1 MIPPLE
7 CRLRAS
13 ECEHMAQQA
22 PRAQVRDILLDM
34 AQTWRR
40 LALEGEQWTQ
50 AKLLT
55 RDAPRR
61 TPGELINLGRLICA
75 SPGRQMCNQIPSPHG
90 T

>member
-1 MIPPLE
+1 
-7 CRLRAS
+7 
-13 ECEHMAQQA
+13 MAQQA

-40 LALEGEQWTQ
+40 QALEGEQWTQ

-61 TPGELINLGRLICA
+61 TPGELINLTPLAVAKFAAKLDNSELLALVRWNRGRN
-75 SPGRQMCNQIPSPHG
+75 SMS
-90 T
+90 